1 MENTGIQFSNEAVAA
16 IFGVGG
22 LMGLVISTIS
32 SMLGRSKG
40 RKMSS
45 AELSM
50 MHDGQEKRLADHDLK
65 FSIHEERIRT
75 LELNRRE
82 DRQILEHTRDSVKR
96 VEKDVKTMLGIML
109 KNNQAGE

>member
-1 MENTGIQFSNEAVAA
+1 MQDTGIQFSNEAVAV
-16 IFGVGG
+16 IFGAGG
-22 LMGLVISTIS
+22 FLVALFTSH
-32 SMLGRSKG
+32 LGRSKG

-45 AELSM
+45 EELSM
-50 MHDGQEKRLADHDLK
+50 MHDGQEKRLTDHDLK